1 MKKEWKDLA
10 LRSAVIVLATL
21 FVYIPTMQ
29 ADFIWDD
36 NLLLTHFPL
45 MHSDDALGVFWSP
58 SAAMEQHVP
67 DFYPL
72 TWTTLWLEWRLWG
85 NSATGYHVANVVMHA
100 LGAVLVW
107 LALKR
112 LAVPGAFLAGLI
124 FAVHPV
130 NVASVAWVI
139 ERKNTLSILFY
150 LLTIIA
156 YLKFEDT
163 SRQRWY
169 ALSLVMFVA
178 ALLSK
183 TSVVTTP
190 AVLLLCVWW
199 RRNRITWKDLA
210 RTAPFFLLAVA
221 CAYMTVQFQTANV
234 IQGEE
239 IRQAHENGPWRLA
252 LAGMAPWF
260 YIYKALL
267 PLHLLMIYPRWDIN
281 PYSAVSYLPGVAI
294 LACLAFLWFQRRKP
308 WAKAILFALAYFL
321 VTLFPVLGFFDM
333 YYMTHSLVAD
343 HWQYVSIIAVIA
355 LTVAGAARL
364 VDRTEALGRKAVV
377 AAACVV
383 LAVLSVLTWNLGL
396 VYKDQITLWEYNL
409 AINPNAWM
417 GQYNLGTTY
426 GERALASQ
434 DKQEADRFLRLAAE
448 RLEIATRLKPTYSA
462 AFNNLGLTQMHSQRI
477 EEAIANYRKAIEID
491 PSNPNPHAYANLG
504 IALTRQGK
512 DDEAIGYFQRAMAI
526 APQFVDPVFQMGMVL
541 ARQGRTEQAVDYLS
555 RTIAMQPMH
564 YDAYLQRALGY
575 LKLGRVRDAVLD
587 LRRAITIRP
596 DLVAAYYQL
605 GLLAQ
610 QANAMDDARRYYLQ
624 ALLYEPNLLE
634 ARYRLGVVLAE
645 LGATQEAIA
654 TLKMTVNAYP
664 AHADAHAMLGG
675 VLSKAGQIDQAVE
688 HYRKALEL
696 KPAWPE
702 VMRAL
707 AELLL
712 FSQSQPDPSKAQEA
726 LRLAQQA
733 AQLTNRQQPL
743 MMETLAVAYA
753 ENGQFTLAVDAQQH
767 ALDLLAT
774 TADKKLIDDAA
785 GRLEIYKSGRTL
797 RLGPASGE
805 GPLPQGTR

>member
-10 LRSAVIVLATL
+10 LPSAVIVLAAL
-21 FVYIPTMQ
+21 FVYIPAMQ

-36 NLLLTHFPL
+36 NLLLTNFPL
-45 MHSDDALGVFWSP
+45 MHSGDALGVFWSP
-58 SAAMEQHVP
+58 SAAMEQSVP

-72 TWTTLWLEWRLWG
+72 TWTTLWLEYRLWDD
-85 NSATGYHVANVVMHA
+85 SATGYHVTNVAMHA

-107 LALKR
+107 LVLRR

-130 NVASVAWVI
+130 NVASVAWVV
-139 ERKNTLSILFY
+139 ERKNTLSIIFY
-150 LLTIIA
+150 LLTIIG

-169 ALSLVMFVA
+169 ALSLVMFAA

-199 RRNRITWKDLA
+199 RRNRIAWKDLA
-210 RTAPFFLLAVA
+210 RTAPFFLLAGL
-221 CAYMTVQFQTANV
+221 CAYMTVRFQNANV

-239 IRQAHENGPWRLA
+239 IRQANEHGPWRLA
-252 LAGMAPWF
+252 LAGTAPWF

-267 PLHLLMIYPRWDIN
+267 PLHLLMIYPRWNIN
-281 PYSAVSYLPGVAI
+281 PYSVVSYLPGAAI
-294 LACLAFLWFQRRKP
+294 LACLAFLWIQRRKR

-355 LTVAGAARL
+355 LVAAGATRL
-364 VDRTEALGRKAVV
+364 ADMAGKPGRKAAV

-434 DKQEADRFLRLAAE
+434 DKQEADRLLHLAAE
-448 RLEIATRLKPTYSA
+448 HLEIAIRLKPTYSP
-462 AFNNLGLTQMHSQRI
+462 AFNNLGITQMHSQRF
-477 EEAIANYRKAIEID
+477 EEAVSNYRKSIERD
-491 PSNPNPHAYANLG
+491 PKNPNAYSNMG
-504 IALTRQGK
+504 IVLTKLGK
-512 DDEAIGYFQRAMAI
+512 DDESIGYFQRAMAI

-541 ARQGRTEQAVDYLS
+541 ARGGRTEEAIGYLN
-555 RTIAMQPMH
+555 RTIAMQPRH
-564 YDAYLQRALGY
+564 YEAYLYRALSY
-575 LKLGRVRDAVLD
+575 LKLGRIREAVLD
-587 LRRAITIRP
+587 LRRAVTIKP

-610 QANAMDDARRYYLQ
+610 QAHSLDDARRYYLQ

-634 ARYRLGVVLAE
+634 ARYRLGVILAE
-645 LGATQEAIA
+645 MGATQEAITA
-654 TLKMTVNAYP
+654 LKMTVNAQP
-664 AHADAHAMLGG
+664 AFPDAHVVLGE
-675 VLSKAGQIDQAVE
+675 VLSKAGQTDRAVE
-688 HYRKALEL
+688 QYRKALEL
-696 KPAWPE
+696 KPAWPD

-712 FSQSQPDPSKAQEA
+712 FGQNPPDPAKAQEA

-743 MMETLAVAYA
+743 VMETLAAAYA
-753 ENGQFTLAVDAQQH
+753 ENGQFALAADTQQH

-774 TADKKLIDDAA
+774 TADKKLIDDAT
-785 GRLEIYKSGRTL
+785 GRLEIYKSGRSL
-797 RLGPASGE
+797 RLGPAPGE
-805 GPLPQGTR
+805 GPLPKGTR